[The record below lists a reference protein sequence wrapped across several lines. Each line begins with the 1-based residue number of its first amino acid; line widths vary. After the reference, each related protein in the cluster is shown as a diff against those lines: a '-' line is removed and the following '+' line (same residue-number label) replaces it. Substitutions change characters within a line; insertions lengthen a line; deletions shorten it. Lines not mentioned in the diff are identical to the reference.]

1 MNVSVAAPVDC
12 SAVMAAHVPPLKPL
26 NRLEALGWAF
36 LAQEVLSLSAGEA
49 RALQKLACE
58 RPGQVVSNDE
68 LRRSL
73 SKALP
78 CTRDARLAVSTRLAR
93 VRGALVDV
101 GFDRTVVENIERVGY
116 RIARAEA
123 RQIRTLIEQGGL
135 A

>member
-1 MNVSVAAPVDC
+1 MSPAVGVHTDSSSAVAALMP
-12 SAVMAAHVPPLKPL
+12 SLRPL

-58 RPGQVVSNDE
+58 RPGQVVSNAD
-68 LRRSL
+68 LRRCL

-123 RQIRTLIEQGGL
+123 RQVRTLIEHGGL